1 MSEKKFRKPKGLVTY
16 IFGLAIIALGVLP
29 TWSFCM
35 DACGTG
41 FINVGLIAFGVS
53 MIALQAL
60 YASKLA
66 EESKGGCATMLNAVL
81 IPVTLLCFAFM
92 SNGWALLTFGPLA
105 VLLGLVLLIVGARKL
120 IKNQK

>member
-60 YASKLA
+60 YASKIA
-66 EESKGGCATMLNAVL
+66 EESKGGCATLLNAVL

>member
-1 MSEKKFRKPKGLVTY
+1 MSEKKSRKPKGLVTY

-41 FINVGLIAFGVS
+41 FINVGFIAVGVS

-60 YASKLA
+60 YASKIA
-66 EESKGGCATMLNAVL
+66 EESKGGCAILLNSVL
-81 IPVTLLCFAFM
+81 IPVTLLSFAFM

-105 VLLGLVLLIVGARKL
+105 VLLGIVLLIVGARKL
-120 IKNQK
+120 IKAQK

>member
-60 YASKLA
+60 YASKIA

-92 SNGWALLTFGPLA
+92 SNGWALLAFGPLA

>member
-16 IFGLAIIALGVLP
+16 IFGLAIVAFGAMPI
-29 TWSFCM
+29 WNFCM
-35 DACGTG
+35 DACGKG
-41 FINVGLIAFGVS
+41 FINIGLIALGIS

-60 YASKLA
+60 YASKIA

-105 VLLGLVLLIVGARKL
+105 VLLGLVLFIVGARKL
-120 IKNQK
+120 IKPQK

>member
-16 IFGLAIIALGVLP
+16 IFGLAIIALGALP

-41 FINVGLIAFGVS
+41 FINIGLIAFGVS

-60 YASKLA
+60 YASKIA

-105 VLLGLVLLIVGARKL
+105 VLLGLVLFIVGARKL
-120 IKNQK
+120 IKPQK